1 MRKFILILI
10 IGVATQFVFV
20 SKGAGFGESVSGLE
34 EKINLLK
41 DQNQQLEIEIA
52 SLTSCSKIS
61 GETSEA
67 IFSLSTK
74 RSSDFSMALRR

>member
-1 MRKFILILI
+1 MKKFILVLLLGI
-10 IGVATQFVFV
+10 ATQFVFV
-20 SKGAGFGESVSGLE
+20 SKGAVYGESVSGME

-67 IFSLSTK
+67 IFSLSPK
-74 RSSDFSMALRR
+74 GSSDFSVALKR

>member
-1 MRKFILILI
+1 MRKFILILL

-20 SKGAGFGESVSGLE
+20 SKGAIYGESVSVLE
-34 EKINLLK
+34 KKINLLK

-61 GETSEA
+61 GETPEA

-74 RSSDFSMALRR
+74 GSSDFSVALKR